1 MPECLAA
8 TQNDCLAESF
18 HSKHLLDT
26 LGLLLS
32 VSAPKKLSAR
42 FFLYSVFKCPKKL
55 AFRKGGRELE
65 MLLVLLSRF

>member
-42 FFLYSVFKCPKKL
+42 SKL
-55 AFRKGGRELE
+55 AFRKGRERTRD
-65 MLLVLLSRF
+65 VARVVV